1 VTSGIETTYG
11 KTQKGPDDSFHILLL
26 DSTVASSL
34 LVVEKKG
41 NASNHRL
48 YLFVQSIL
56 RIFKTKTTARDL
68 RQ

>member
-26 DSTVASSL
+26 DSTVSL